1 VNIDR
6 TALETYVTVTAAAIG
21 LPIPAASLPLVAE
34 NVQRLLAAGALV
46 VEFALADD
54 LEPASIFQP

>member
-1 VNIDR
+1 MNIDR
-6 TALETYVTVTAAAIG
+6 TALETYVTVTSAAIG